1 MNYGTMATT
10 IQVDKKTAEILKKL
24 KNEEEVESY
33 NQLILR
39 LVARYKTLKV
49 SKFGKYPKLRPFKRE
64 EIDRLG

>member
-1 MNYGTMATT
+1 MNYGAMATT

-24 KNEEEVESY
+24 KEEAESY